1 MKAQTFPFNSHKQN
15 PTEAYSCHQIYRRG
29 FTQRWLVLWI
39 RHSRNFYISPC
50 SQNCAQH
57 RQPEASQLL
66 PFLFLRYQYFYDKY
80 YIESTCVLVIQVV
93 CDGTVMFG
101 YSNLSSLGLQFP
113 LVVQNAL
120 RIINTALEL
129 PNHSESELWNRE
141 YDVFIPSFA
150 ARRE

>member
-1 MKAQTFPFNSHKQN
+1 MSSNLTRRLN
-15 PTEAYSCHQIYRRG
+15 TTLTCHLSSESGLI
-29 FTQRWLVLWI
+29 FIL

-93 CDGTVMFG
+93 CDRTVMFG

-141 YDVFIPSFA
+141 YDAFMPPFRV